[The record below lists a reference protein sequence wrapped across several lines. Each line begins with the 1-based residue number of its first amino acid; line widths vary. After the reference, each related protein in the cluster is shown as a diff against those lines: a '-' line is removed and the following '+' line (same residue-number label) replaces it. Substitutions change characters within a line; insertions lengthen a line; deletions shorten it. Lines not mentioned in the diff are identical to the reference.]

1 MVKSVDTRDLK
12 SLAAMRTGSSPVAGT
27 KKADTRTGY
36 LLSWYRGGLESIKMG
51 QSGGLSGLFDLN
63 KKYGD
68 YTPQERNLL
77 LFGSRERP
85 SRRNTSE
92 NPLSSADPAS

>member
-1 MVKSVDTRDLK
+1 MTVDVEGRIDPEKTWNEDMADLPAFGVGNYYWK
-12 SLAAMRTGSSPVAGT
+12 QYTG
-27 KKADTRTGY
+27 
-36 LLSWYRGGLESIKMG
+36 
-51 QSGGLSGLFDLN
+51 SGLFDLD
-63 KKYGD
+63 KKYRD
-68 YTPQERNLL
+68 YTPEERNLL